1 MVNPARRDFLKYT
14 IGATLASALPVKAA
28 QIRRDSTLWP
38 LVVDLIGPM
47 AFKKGSGVIDVWM
60 PKLDG
65 EGKKHEAGMG
75 TSVTSVVLA
84 KNDYVI
90 TGPTPYGGDPTIY
103 GTSHCT
109 VYPASPNDYS
119 AKNRFIRLTLPMPNS
134 IAALDPVSA
143 RMYPTGSSASGSY
156 TLYAV
161 GLRFLYDKAGTPT
174 MNPGG
179 VIPFDPAPGETQLSI
194 SIGYAPYDYNDTGH
208 AEAKYAFN
216 ELSKLFPNLDLQV
229 DFEFA
234 MMGAAQRKPGKSTIE
249 WRHFGGPLHNCK
261 APIMLLS

>member
-14 IGATLASALPVKAA
+14 LGATLASALPVKTA
-28 QIRRDSTLWP
+28 QIRRDITLMP

-65 EGKKHEAGMG
+65 EAKKHEAGMG
-75 TSVTSVVLA
+75 TSVTSVVLPQ
-84 KNDYVI
+84 NDYVI
-90 TGPTPYGGDPTIY
+90 TGPAPYGGDPAIY
-103 GTSHCT
+103 GISHCT
-109 VYPASPNDYS
+109 VYAATPNDYS
-119 AKNRFIRLTLPMPNS
+119 ATNRFIRLTLPMPNS
-134 IAALDPVSA
+134 IVALDPVSV
-143 RMYPTGSSASGSY
+143 RMYPTGSPASGPY
-156 TLYAV
+156 TPCAV

-179 VIPFDPAPGETQLSI
+179 AIPFDPAPGEAQLNI

-216 ELSKLFPNLDLQV
+216 QLSKLFPNLDLQV

-234 MMGAAQRKPGKSTIE
+234 MVAAARKTGKSKIE
-249 WRHFGGPLHNCK
+249 WRRLGGPLHNCK
-261 APIMLLS
+261 APVILLS